1 MTKRDAN
8 AVAVRSSG
16 RFAYDGLE
24 RSIHEKARLGIMTSL
39 LTQPSGVSFNDLKSL
54 CDLTD
59 GNLNRHLEVLL
70 EDGLIAVEKEQSS
83 RRSKTV
89 CRLTPL
95 GRKRFLE
102 YLDELQRVVADAAE
116 AAAPSVQTP
125 QLRWSTGS

>member
-1 MTKRDAN
+1 MSKRDAK
-8 AVAVRSSG
+8 AHASG
-16 RFAYDGLE
+16 RFAYEGLA

-39 LTQPSGVSFNDLKSL
+39 LTHPEGASFNDLKSL

-70 EDGLIAVEKEQSS
+70 EDGLITIEKDQSA
-83 RRSKTV
+83 RRSKTT
-89 CRLTPL
+89 CHLTSR

-116 AAAPSVQTP
+116 AKSTKPAASPR
-125 QLRWSTGS
+125 LRWSTGN